1 MKQYVNFN
9 YAEKVNKRSQ
19 GEIETEFLQFS
30 TQDLKQKWK
39 LKERAIYYY
48 YSLMEQAFSN
58 RAPFFTKMEVM
69 PYIGFTK

>member
-30 TQDLKQKWK
+30 TQDLKQKRK
-39 LKERAIYYY
+39 LKGERAIC
-48 YSLMEQAFSN
+48 S
-58 RAPFFTKMEVM
+58 
-69 PYIGFTK
+69 

>member
-30 TQDLKQKWK
+30 TQDLKQKGK
-39 LKERAIYYY
+39 LKGESSQILIFPSGSR
-48 YSLMEQAFSN
+48 LL
-58 RAPFFTKMEVM
+58 TKMEMM

>member
-30 TQDLKQKWK
+30 TQDLKQKGK
-39 LKERAIYYY
+39 LKGESSQILIFPSGSRLPLP
-48 YSLMEQAFSN
+48 SSN
-58 RAPFFTKMEVM
+58 
-69 PYIGFTK
+69 